1 MDWND
6 LRYLLAVHESGSLAK
21 AATAL
26 GVTKS
31 TVSRR
36 LAALDEALGTRL
48 TVRDTAGVT
57 MTEAGLGAIPA
68 AQAMQQA
75 VLSLSEV
82 MLEHEHVPG
91 VVRVTA
97 PPWLAERLLIPAV
110 PTLRSSHP
118 ELDVRIV
125 GSHELVDMSTG
136 QMDIA
141 LRNVIPSSGPLVCR
155 RVGELA
161 GCVYGSELY
170 LERRGA
176 PRRRD
181 DLESHD
187 LLAYEGM
194 AGMPG
199 FEWIRDEHWATHIVF
214 RAGDPVGLT
223 SAIAAGLGLGA
234 VPCILGETSP
244 TLRRIESLGVGFS
257 PLYVITHER
266 NHAAPR
272 IRAVIQFLEE
282 VLRNNVGVLMGRG
295 VDQDPLTG

>member
-6 LRYLLAVHESGSLAK
+6 LRYLLAVHQCGSLAK

-36 LAALDEALGTRL
+36 LTALDDALGTPL
-48 TVRDTAGVT
+48 TVRDPSGMTL
-57 MTEAGLGAIPA
+57 TEAGRGALLA
-68 AQAMQQA
+68 AEAMQHA
-75 VLSLSEV
+75 VQSLSET
-82 MLEHEHVPG
+82 LAARARVPG

-97 PPWLAERLLIPAV
+97 PPWLAERLLIPSV
-110 PTLRSSHP
+110 PALRSAHP

-125 GSHELVDMSTG
+125 GSHDLVDMTTG

-141 LRNVIPSSGPLVCR
+141 LRNVIPSTGPLVCR

-170 LERRGA
+170 LERRGM
-176 PRRRD
+176 PSRRD
-181 DLESHD
+181 DLVDHD

-199 FEWIRDEHWATHIVF
+199 FEWIREERWTARIVF

-244 TLRRIESLGVGFS
+244 MLRRVEGLGVGFS

-266 NHAAPR
+266 NHATPR
-272 IRAVIQFLEE
+272 VRAVIQYLEE
-282 VLRNNVGVLMGRG
+282 VLRTNGAVLMGRG
-295 VDQDPLTG
+295 VDTDLQ